1 VSLPVKQE
9 KNLAGLGSCGSE
21 GRFKYLRSMGTA
33 RKIVLVA
40 CILAFASISLH
51 AQTIRVDAAPEHSTN
66 SIVPSRAMGAGIDRL
81 PYGATDKLFVEP
93 MVKEVLSAGWGTVS
107 YRQNTELHMEAW
119 HWNPVGTWSDPA
131 GKGYF
136 TGSPTPGDFVRH
148 SYGYPLPH
156 RGVTH
161 DDGTDMVGYSRLTD
175 GDTNTY
181 WKSNPYLTQA
191 FTGEDDSLHPQWIF
205 LDLTSRQDVSA
216 IRIAWAEPYAKKYLV
231 QYWTGEDPIKK
242 PTLGV
247 WQTFPAGAVSEGKG
261 GTAILR
267 LSEAPVSVQYVRVL
281 MTQSSNT
288 CDTHGSV
295 DQRNCVGYAIREI
308 YLGTTTADG
317 DFHDLIRHT
326 PDQAQ
331 TPTYCSSVDPWHEPS
346 DLDEHAGDQVGFDL
360 FFTSGY
366 TRGLPAMIPIAM
378 LYATP
383 EDSAAEISYI
393 EKRGYPISYV
403 EMGEEPDGHYTT
415 PEDYAALY
423 LQWATAL
430 HKVDPSLK
438 LGGPIFTGVNKDIE
452 AWADV
457 NGKTSWTTRF
467 IDYLKAHGRLSD
479 LAFFSFEHYPMEPCK
494 IPWSSLYDE
503 ANLVTH
509 ITQVW
514 REDGVPANIPLF
526 ITESNIAWQS
536 EEAYVDIWGALWLA
550 DYVGAFLSNGGDA
563 VYFFHYLPLGIHRGC
578 NNSLGTFGL
587 FSTDANLQVEQ
598 PLSQYFASQLINL
611 EWVQPGNAA
620 NRLYSAA
627 SDIGDGAGHVLVTV
641 YAALR
646 PDGQWSLMIVNKD
659 QENAHKVRIAFDNLE
674 PHKSET
680 FCRPG
685 KDGDV
690 RQRAISVASG
700 RCDREGR
707 SGWAAGAFDN
717 FGISGNAV
725 RAARRVDHGVNG
737 SRGFDKVTRNT
748 PED

>member
-1 VSLPVKQE
+1 
-9 KNLAGLGSCGSE
+9 LAGRLLSSSE
-21 GRFKYLRSMGTA
+21 VRFEHVHSTSVCERF
-33 RKIVLVA
+33 VLVA
-40 CILAFASISLH
+40 CILVFASLPLH
-51 AQTIRVDAAPEHSTN
+51 AQTIRVDAKPEHATN
-66 SIVPSRAMGAGIDRL
+66 SIVPTRALGAGIDRL
-81 PYGATDKLFVEP
+81 PYGATDKLFVDP
-93 MVKEVLSAGWGTVS
+93 MVKEVLSAGWQTVS

-119 HWNPVGTWSDPA
+119 HWNPTGTWSDPA

-136 TGSPTPGDFVRH
+136 TGNATPGDFIRH

-205 LDLTSRQDVSA
+205 LDLTSRQDVTA
-216 IRIAWAEPYAKKYLV
+216 IRIAWAEPYAKKYFV

-242 PTLGV
+242 PTVGV
-247 WQTFPAGAVSEGKG
+247 WQTFPAGAIAEGRG
-261 GTAILR
+261 ATVVLR

-281 MTQSSNT
+281 MTESSNT
-288 CDTHGSV
+288 CDTHGSA
-295 DQRNCVGYAIREI
+295 DRRNCMGYAIREI
-308 YLGTTTADG
+308 YLGTTTPGGA
-317 DFHDLIRHT
+317 FHDLIRHT
-326 PDQAQ
+326 PDQDQ
-331 TPTYCSSVDPWHEPS
+331 TSTYCSSVDPWHEPS

-360 FFTSGY
+360 FFTSGF

-415 PEDYAALY
+415 PEDDAALY
-423 LQWATAL
+423 VQWAAAL
-430 HKVDPSLK
+430 HKVDPNLK

-452 AWADV
+452 AWADA

-467 IDYLKAHGRLSD
+467 IDYLKSHGRLSD

-514 REDGVPANIPLF
+514 RDDGVPANIPMF

-536 EEAYVDIWGALWLA
+536 EEAYVDLWGALWLA
-550 DYVGAFLSNGGDA
+550 DYIGAFLSNGGDA
-563 VYFFHYLPLGIHRGC
+563 VYFFHYLPLGVHRGC

-611 EWVQPGNAA
+611 EWVQPGNEV
-620 NRLYSAA
+620 NHLYSAA
-627 SDIGDGAGHVLVTV
+627 SDIRDGAGHVLVTV

-646 PDGQWSLMIVNKD
+646 PDKQWSLMMVNKD
-659 QENAHKVRIAFDNLE
+659 QENAHTVRISFDDLE
-674 PHKSET
+674 LEKAAHFTGQVKMVT
-680 FCRPG
+680 FGSAQYRWHPEIGTG
-685 KDGDV
+685 KADPDGPPA
-690 RQRAISVASG
+690 RSTIAAS
-700 RCDREGR
+700 
-707 SGWAAGAFDN
+707 AATQYELP
-717 FGISGNAV
+717 
-725 RAARRVDHGVNG
+725 AASITVLTGTVD
-737 SRGFDKVTRNT
+737 SAK
-748 PED
+748 

>member
-1 VSLPVKQE
+1 
-9 KNLAGLGSCGSE
+9 LAGLGWCDSE
-21 GRFKYLRSMGTA
+21 GRFKNPRSMGTA
-33 RKIVLVA
+33 RKFVLVA
-40 CILAFASISLH
+40 GILAFVSISLH
-51 AQTIRVDAAPEHSTN
+51 GQTIRVDAAPEHSTN
-66 SIVPSRAMGAGIDRL
+66 SIVPSRALGAGIDRL
-81 PYGATDKLFVEP
+81 PYGAADKLFVEP
-93 MVKEVLSAGWGTVS
+93 MVKEVLSAGWGSVS

-131 GKGYF
+131 GRGYF
-136 TGSPTPGDFVRH
+136 TGSATPGDFVRH

-216 IRIAWAEPYAKKYLV
+216 IRIAWAEPYAKKYFV

-247 WQTFPAGAVSEGKG
+247 WQTFPAGAVPEGKG
-261 GTAILR
+261 GTAVLR
-267 LSEAPVSVQYVRVL
+267 LSDALVPVQYVRVL

-288 CDTHGSV
+288 CDTHGSA

-308 YLGTTTADG
+308 YLGTTTAGG

-331 TPTYCSSVDPWHEPS
+331 TLTYCSSVDPWHEPS

-383 EDSAAEISYI
+383 EDSAAEISYL

-423 LQWATAL
+423 LQWAAAL

-452 AWADV
+452 AWADA
-457 NGKTSWTTRF
+457 NGKTSWTIRF
-467 IDYLKAHGRLSD
+467 IDYLKSHGRLSD

-514 REDGVPANIPLF
+514 REDGVPANIPMF

-611 EWVQPGNAA
+611 EWVQPGDAV

-641 YAALR
+641 YAAQR
-646 PDGQWSLMIVNKD
+646 PDGQWSLLIVNKD
-659 QENAHKVRIAFDNLE
+659 QENAHKVRIDFDNLE
-674 PHKSET
+674 PHKGET
-680 FCRPG
+680 FAGQVKMVTFGSAQYQWHPG
-685 KDGDV
+685 GVTGKADPDGPPA
-690 RQRAISVASG
+690 RSTISASA
-700 RCDREGR
+700 ETLYELP
-707 SGWAAGAFDN
+707 AASITVLTGA
-717 FGISGNAV
+717 V
-725 RAARRVDHGVNG
+725 G
-737 SRGFDKVTRNT
+737 STK
-748 PED
+748 

>member
-1 VSLPVKQE
+1 MATCKKFVW
-9 KNLAGLGSCGSE
+9 A
-21 GRFKYLRSMGTA
+21 
-33 RKIVLVA
+33 A
-40 CILAFASISLH
+40 CILALAACCSR
-51 AQTIRVDAAPEHSTN
+51 AQTIRVDAKPEHASN
-66 SIVPSRAMGAGIDRL
+66 SIIPTRALGAGIDRL
-81 PYGATDKLFVEP
+81 PYGAADKLFVDP
-93 MVKEVLSAGWGTVS
+93 MVKEVLSAGWQTVS

-119 HWNPVGTWSDPA
+119 HWNPAGIWSDPA

-136 TGSPTPGDFVRH
+136 TGSTTPGDFIRH

-161 DDGTDMVGYSRLTD
+161 DDGTDMIGYSRLTD

-181 WKSNPYLTQA
+181 WKSNPYLTQT
-191 FTGEDDSLHPQWIF
+191 FTGEDDSLHPQWVF
-205 LDLTSRQDVSA
+205 LDLTSRQDVTA

-242 PTLGV
+242 PTIGV
-247 WQTFPAGAVSEGKG
+247 WQTFPSGAISEAKG
-261 GTAILR
+261 GTVVLR

-281 MTQSSNT
+281 MTESSNT
-288 CDTHGSV
+288 CDTHGSG
-295 DQRNCVGYAIREI
+295 DRRNCMGYAIREI
-308 YLGTTTADG
+308 YLGTTSPG
-317 DFHDLIRHT
+317 GVFHDLIRHT
-326 PDQAQ
+326 PDQDQ
-331 TPTYCSSVDPWHEPS
+331 TATYCSSVDPWHEPS

-360 FFTSGY
+360 FFTSGF

-423 LQWATAL
+423 VQWAAAL
-430 HKVDPSLK
+430 HKVDPNLK

-452 AWADV
+452 AWADA

-467 IDYLKAHGRLSD
+467 IDYLKSHGRLSD

-514 REDGVPANIPLF
+514 RDDGVPANIPLF

-550 DYVGAFLSNGGDA
+550 DYIGAFLRNGGDA

-587 FSTDANLQVEQ
+587 FSTDSNLQVEQ

-611 EWVQPGNAA
+611 EWVQPGNEV
-620 NRLYSAA
+620 NRLHSAA
-627 SDIGDGAGHVLVTV
+627 SDIRDGAGHVLVTV

-646 PDGQWSLMIVNKD
+646 PDKQWSLMIVNKD
-659 QENAHKVRIAFDNLE
+659 QENAHSVRISFEDLE
-674 PHKSET
+674 PEKTGHFTGQVKMVT
-680 FCRPG
+680 FGRAQYQWHPEIGMGKADPDGPPARSTIAASPG
-685 KDGDV
+685 TKYELP
-690 RQRAISVASG
+690 AASITVLT
-700 RCDREGR
+700 
-707 SGWAAGAFDN
+707 GA
-717 FGISGNAV
+717 
-725 RAARRVDHGVNG
+725 VD
-737 SRGFDKVTRNT
+737 SAK
-748 PED
+748 

>member
-1 VSLPVKQE
+1 VGIKPASNREIRSGRLRCVR
-9 KNLAGLGSCGSE
+9 LG
-21 GRFKYLRSMGTA
+21 A
-33 RKIVLVA
+33 H
-40 CILAFASISLH
+40 LAFFGYLLLFAALTLH

-66 SIVPSRAMGAGIDRL
+66 SIVPARAMGAGIDRL
-81 PYGATDKLFVEP
+81 PYGASDKLFVEP

-119 HWNPVGTWSDPA
+119 HWNPAGTWSDPA

-136 TGSPTPGDFVRH
+136 TGNATPGDFVRH

-191 FTGEDDSLHPQWIF
+191 YTGEDDSLHPQWIF
-205 LDLTSRQDVSA
+205 LDLTSRQDIST

-242 PTLGV
+242 PTVGV

-261 GTAILR
+261 GTAVLR
-267 LSEAPVSVQYVRVL
+267 LSDTAVSVQYVRVL

-288 CDTHGSV
+288 CDTHGSA

-308 YLGTTTADG
+308 YLGTTTAAG
-317 DFHDLIRHT
+317 MFHDLIRHT

-346 DLDEHAGDQVGFDL
+346 DLDERAGDQVGFDL

-383 EDSAAEISYI
+383 EDSAAEMSYI

-403 EMGEEPDGHYTT
+403 EMGEEPDGHYTP

-452 AWADV
+452 AWADA

-467 IDYLKAHGRLSD
+467 IDYLKSHRRLSD

-494 IPWSSLYDE
+494 IPWSSLYEE

-514 REDGVPANIPLF
+514 REDGVPANIPMF

-611 EWVQPGNAA
+611 EWVQPGDAV

-627 SDIGDGAGHVLVTV
+627 SDIRDGAGHVLVTV

-646 PDGQWSLMIVNKD
+646 PDGEWSLLIVNKD

-680 FCRPG
+680 FAGQVKMATFGSAQYQWHPG
-685 KDGDV
+685 GVTGRADPDGPPA
-690 RQRAISVASG
+690 RSTISASA
-700 RCDREGR
+700 ETQYELP
-707 SGWAAGAFDN
+707 AASITVLTGT
-717 FGISGNAV
+717 V
-725 RAARRVDHGVNG
+725 G
-737 SRGFDKVTRNT
+737 STK
-748 PED
+748 

>member
-1 VSLPVKQE
+1 VVVSLSRRYEVRTAPPRWARSFARTTF
-9 KNLAGLGSCGSE
+9 LASLLSCWA
-21 GRFKYLRSMGTA
+21 Y
-33 RKIVLVA
+33 VA
-40 CILAFASISLH
+40 QG
-51 AQTIRVDAAPEHSTN
+51 QTIRVDAAPEHSTN
-66 SIVPSRAMGAGIDRL
+66 SIVPNRALGAGIDRL

-93 MVKEVLSAGWGTVS
+93 MVKQVLSAGWQAVS

-119 HWNPVGTWSDPA
+119 HWNPAGTWSDPA

-136 TGSPTPGDFVRH
+136 TGGATPGDFIRH

-175 GDTNTY
+175 GDTNSY

-205 LDLTSRQDVSA
+205 LDLTSRQEITA
-216 IRIAWAEPYAKKYLV
+216 IRIAWSEPYAKKYLV

-242 PTLGV
+242 PTIGV
-247 WQTFPAGAVSEGKG
+247 WQTFPTGAVSDGKG
-261 GTAILR
+261 GIATIQLATT
-267 LSEAPVSVQYVRVL
+267 SVSAQWVRVL

-288 CDTHGSV
+288 CDTHGSA
-295 DQRNCVGYAIREI
+295 DRRNCLGYAIREI
-308 YLGTTTADG
+308 YLGTTTSDG
-317 DFHDLIRHT
+317 KFHDLIRHT

-331 TPTYCSSVDPWHEPS
+331 TGTYCSSVDPWHEPS
-346 DLDEHAGDQVGFDL
+346 DLDEKAGDQVGFDL
-360 FFTSGY
+360 FFTSGF

-378 LYATP
+378 LYGTP

-393 EKRGYPISYV
+393 ENRGYPISYV
-403 EMGEEPDGHYTT
+403 EMGEEPDGHYTP

-430 HKVDPSLK
+430 HKVDPNLK

-452 AWADV
+452 AWPDAQ
-457 NGKTSWTTRF
+457 GKTSWTTRF
-467 IDYLKAHGRLSD
+467 IDYLKSHGRLSD

-514 REDGVPANIPLF
+514 REDGVPRNIPLF

-563 VYFFHYLPLGIHRGC
+563 VYFFHYLPLGVHRGC
-578 NNSLGTFGL
+578 DESLGTFGL
-587 FSTDANLQVEQ
+587 FSTDANMRVEQ

-611 EWVQPGNAA
+611 DWVQPGDGAH
-620 NRLYSAA
+620 RLFPAA
-627 SDIGDGAGHVLVTV
+627 SDIRDAAGHVLVTV
-641 YAALR
+641 YAVLR
-646 PDGQWSLMIVNKD
+646 PDGQWSLLIVNKD
-659 QENAHKVRIAFDNLE
+659 QENSHTVRIAFDGL
-674 PHKSET
+674 KSGSTGHFAGPVKMVT
-680 FCRPG
+680 FGSAQYQWRPLTG
-685 KDGDV
+685 GGEADPDGPPA
-690 RQRAISVASG
+690 RSTIAASPATQYELPTASITVLTG
-700 RCDREGR
+700 AV
-707 SGWAAGAFDN
+707 SG
-717 FGISGNAV
+717 
-725 RAARRVDHGVNG
+725 AR
-737 SRGFDKVTRNT
+737 
-748 PED
+748 

>member
-1 VSLPVKQE
+1 MVVE
-9 KNLAGLGSCGSE
+9 
-21 GRFKYLRSMGTA
+21 YLRQCGFRYTLPRGVHSFALTTF
-33 RKIVLVA
+33 
-40 CILAFASISLH
+40 LASFLYGSASIAQ
-51 AQTIRVDAAPEHSTN
+51 AQTIRIDAAPEHSTN
-66 SIVPSRAMGAGIDRL
+66 SIVPNRALGAGIDRL

-93 MVKEVLSAGWGTVS
+93 MVKEVLSAGWQPVS

-119 HWNPVGTWSDPA
+119 HWNPAGTWSDPS

-136 TGSPTPGDFVRH
+136 TGSATPGDFIRH

-175 GDTNTY
+175 GDKNSY

-205 LDLTSRQDVSA
+205 LDLTSRQDITA
-216 IRIAWAEPYAKKYLV
+216 IRIAWAEPYARKYLV

-247 WQTFPAGAVSEGKG
+247 WQTFPAGAVSDGKG
-261 GTAILR
+261 GTAMLQ
-267 LSEAPVSVQYVRVL
+267 LASAPVSAQWVRVL

-288 CDTHGSV
+288 CDSHGSA
-295 DQRNCVGYAIREI
+295 DRRNCLGYAIGEV
-308 YLGTTTADG
+308 YLGTTTTDG
-317 DFHDLIRHT
+317 EFHDLIRHT
-326 PDQAQ
+326 PDQDQ
-331 TPTYCSSVDPWHEPS
+331 TATYCSSVDPWHEPS
-346 DLDEHAGDQVGFDL
+346 DLDEKAGDQVGFDL
-360 FFTSGY
+360 FFTSGF

-378 LYATP
+378 LYSTP

-393 EKRGYPISYV
+393 EKRAYPISYV
-403 EMGEEPDGHYTT
+403 EMGEEPDGHYTP

-430 HKVDPSLK
+430 HKVDPNLK

-452 AWADV
+452 AWPDAQ
-457 NGKTSWTTRF
+457 GKTSWTTRF
-467 IDYLKAHGRLSD
+467 IDYLKSHGRLSD

-514 REDGVPANIPLF
+514 REDGVPRNIPLF

-563 VYFFHYLPLGIHRGC
+563 VYFFHYLPLGVHRGC
-578 NNSLGTFGL
+578 NESLGTFGL

-611 EWVQPGNAA
+611 DWVQPGDGAH
-620 NRLYSAA
+620 RLFPAT
-627 SDIGDGAGHVLVTV
+627 SDIQDAAGHVLVTA

-646 PDGQWSLMIVNKD
+646 PDGQWSLLIVNKD
-659 QENAHKVRIAFDNLE
+659 QENSHMVRIAFDGLKSSGVSDFAGPVKMVTFGSAQYQWHPLAGGGKADPDGPPARSTIAASPATHYE
-674 PHKSET
+674 LPAASITVLTGAVSET
-680 FCRPG
+680 
-685 KDGDV
+685 K
-690 RQRAISVASG
+690 
-700 RCDREGR
+700 
-707 SGWAAGAFDN
+707 
-717 FGISGNAV
+717 
-725 RAARRVDHGVNG
+725 
-737 SRGFDKVTRNT
+737 
-748 PED
+748 